1 MDAFVV
7 VALIGVGLL
16 VAELLLPTGG
26 VLAVLGVLGL
36 IAGGVLALTADSSST
51 ATDVAGPAL
60 IAVGILSGVTFY
72 FVTRKVIAAHR
83 DSPVRTGREEMIGST
98 VEARSSLDREG
109 QVWADGAIWA
119 ARLAEGAAPAR
130 PGDRVVI
137 EAIEGLTLIV
147 SPPPP
152 AAHPAEGGAS

>member
-7 VALIGVGLL
+7 VALVGVGLL

-36 IAGGVLALTADSSST
+36 IAGGVLALTADSGST
-51 ATDVAGPAL
+51 ATDIAGPAL
-60 IAVGILSGVTFY
+60 IAVGILSGITFY

-83 DSPVRTGREEMIGST
+83 DSPVRTGREEMIGSSA
-98 VEARSSLDREG
+98 EARSSIDPEG
-109 QVWADGAIWA
+109 QAWADGSNWS
-119 ARLAEGAAPAR
+119 ARLADGASPAR

-147 SPPPP
+147 RPGN
-152 AAHPAEGGAS
+152 AQQPAEEGTS